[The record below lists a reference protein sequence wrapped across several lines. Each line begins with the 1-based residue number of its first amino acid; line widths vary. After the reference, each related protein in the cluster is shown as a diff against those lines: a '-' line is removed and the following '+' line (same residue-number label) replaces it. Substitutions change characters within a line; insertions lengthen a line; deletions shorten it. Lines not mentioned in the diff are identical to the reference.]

1 MTYLLDT
8 CVLSELVKKKPNG
21 GVVEWLEQQEELS
34 LYLSVITFGELQK
47 GISKLVESRRRK
59 KLQDWVDQDLAS
71 RFAGRILDVGRR
83 VAARWGELSGEAEKI
98 GRKVPVLDGLLAGDR
113 PRRRTDGRDG
123 ERSAFSRDRMFL
135 LQPSEALTR
144 ALGGNQDIREQRCPT
159 HVHIAVDILH
169 GSSRTLKELST
180 P

>member
-1 MTYLLDT
+1 VTYLLDT

-98 GRKVPVLDGLLAGDR
+98 GRKVPVLDGLLAA
-113 PRRRTDGRDG
+113 T
-123 ERSAFSRDRMFL
+123 
-135 LQPSEALTR
+135 ALEEG
-144 ALGGNQDIREQRCPT
+144 L
-159 HVHIAVDILH
+159 
-169 GSSRTLKELST
+169 TLVTENVQHFHATECSCFNPWKR
-180 P
+180 